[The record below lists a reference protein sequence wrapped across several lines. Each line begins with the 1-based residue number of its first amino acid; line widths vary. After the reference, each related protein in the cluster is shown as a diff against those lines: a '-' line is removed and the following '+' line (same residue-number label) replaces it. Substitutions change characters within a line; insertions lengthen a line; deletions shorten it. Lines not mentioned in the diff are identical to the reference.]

1 MSMPGVWQEAGKKE
15 PKSRQTYGEWLKA
28 LGIESIIRKRRNTL
42 LEYKTERDMTKE
54 EILKL
59 RDTAEQTR
67 VQFKERVTRDN
78 KYDVSCEM
86 VALSNSRGG
95 MIVVGIDDKT
105 GRINPL
111 SFIEVQETTNLLG
124 SLASEGVVP
133 QILLDIENVQ
143 MEGGVIVVATVKQGR
158 NKPYRDSK
166 GIVWVKQGAD
176 KRKVFDNAEL
186 IAMLME
192 NGQMHP
198 DSMPV
203 NGTSIKDLDESTLRD
218 YLLNRFRSDFERQQ
232 LSITELRHRSLDEI
246 AGILSQTPEG
256 ILKNNGLVMED
267 GTLTVAALMLMGKYP
282 QRWLPAFTV
291 RCVSFV
297 GNSIGGTEFRDKS
310 GNDADGNAVHLY
322 NYIISFLTRNLR
334 KKQVEKDFN
343 SQGEL
348 EVSTASL
355 SEIVTNGILH
365 RSYVI
370 EAPLRVFIF
379 DNRIEIH
386 SPGLLPE
393 GVSME
398 SIKHGAS
405 VPRNKLLFNH
415 GINLLPY
422 TGAGSGITRALKF
435 TPDIK
440 FENDETLNEFI
451 VTVERRNAGENSAQT
466 DRDDDREDR
475 DKRDEETK
483 DNSLVTKRIE
493 KQETSKRDRDGAE
506 EAEDGSRIMHTP
518 YRLLTGVQKD
528 IIQFCSIPRTA
539 KEIMD
544 HIGYYNNSKNM
555 TAYVR
560 PLLEMGYLEMTEP
573 EKPNSKNQKYRKV
586 RKG

>member
-1 MSMPGVWQEAGKKE
+1 
-15 PKSRQTYGEWLKA
+15 
-28 LGIESIIRKRRNTL
+28 
-42 LEYKTERDMTKE
+42 MTKE
-54 EILKL
+54 DILRL
-59 RDTAEQTR
+59 RDAAEQTR

-86 VALSNSRGG
+86 VAQSNSRGG

-111 SFIEVQETTNLLG
+111 SFVEVQETTNLLG

-203 NGTSIKDLDESTLRD
+203 NGTSIKNLDENTLRD

-493 KQETSKRDRDGAE
+493 KQETSKRDRVGAE

-518 YRLLTGVQKD
+518 YRLLTSVQKD

-555 TAYVR
+555 TAYVK

>member
-1 MSMPGVWQEAGKKE
+1 
-15 PKSRQTYGEWLKA
+15 
-28 LGIESIIRKRRNTL
+28 
-42 LEYKTERDMTKE
+42 MTKE
-54 EILKL
+54 DILRL

-67 VQFKERVTRDN
+67 VQFKERVNRDN
-78 KYDVSCEM
+78 KYDVGCEM
-86 VALSNSRGG
+86 VAQSNSCGG

-111 SFIEVQETTNLLG
+111 SFEEVQETTNLLG

-143 MEGGVIVVATVKQGR
+143 MEGGVIVVATIKQGR

-192 NGQMHP
+192 NRQMHP

-203 NGTSIKDLDESTLRD
+203 NGTSIKDLDENTLRD

-232 LSITELRHRSLDEI
+232 LSVAELRQRSLDEI
-246 AGILSQTPEG
+246 ADVLSQTPEG
-256 ILKNNGLVMED
+256 ILKNNGLIMEN

-348 EVSTASL
+348 EVSIASL

-440 FENDETLNEFI
+440 FVNDETLNEFV
-451 VTVERRNAGENSAQT
+451 VTVERRDVGETDVRN
-466 DRDDDREDR
+466 DRDSDREYR
-475 DKRDEETK
+475 DKRDEEDR
-483 DNSLVTKRIE
+483 DNSLSAKYIEKNEDTKR
-493 KQETSKRDRDGAE
+493 DNDGVE
-506 EAEDGSRIMHTP
+506 EAKDRTNIVRIP
-518 YRLLTGVQKD
+518 YKQLSNVQKD

-555 TAYVR
+555 TTYVR

-573 EKPNSKNQKYRKV
+573 DKPKSKNQKYRKV
-586 RKG
+586 RKE

>member
-1 MSMPGVWQEAGKKE
+1 
-15 PKSRQTYGEWLKA
+15 
-28 LGIESIIRKRRNTL
+28 
-42 LEYKTERDMTKE
+42 MTKE

-111 SFIEVQETTNLLG
+111 SFVEVQETTNLLG

-203 NGTSIKDLDESTLRD
+203 NGTSIKDLDENTLRD

-483 DNSLVTKRIE
+483 DNSLVTRRIE
-493 KQETSKRDRDGAE
+493 NQGTSKRDRVGTE

-518 YRLLTGVQKD
+518 YRLLTSVQKD

-573 EKPNSKNQKYRKV
+573 EKPNSKNQKYRRV

>member
-1 MSMPGVWQEAGKKE
+1 
-15 PKSRQTYGEWLKA
+15 
-28 LGIESIIRKRRNTL
+28 
-42 LEYKTERDMTKE
+42 
-54 EILKL
+54 
-59 RDTAEQTR
+59 
-67 VQFKERVTRDN
+67 
-78 KYDVSCEM
+78 
-86 VALSNSRGG
+86 
-95 MIVVGIDDKT
+95 MIVVGVDDKT

-111 SFIEVQETTNLLG
+111 SFQEVQETTNLLG

-143 MEGGVIVVATVKQGR
+143 MDGGVIVVATIKQGK

-198 DSMPV
+198 DSMPIK
-203 NGTSIKDLDESTLRD
+203 GTSIKDLDENTVRD
-218 YLLNRFRSDFERQQ
+218 YLLSRFRSDYERQQ
-232 LSITELRHRSLDEI
+232 LPITELKHKSLAEI
-246 AGILSQTPEG
+246 ADIISQTPEG
-256 ILKNNGLVMED
+256 ILKNNGLIMED
-267 GTLTVAALMLMGKYP
+267 GTLTLAALMLMGKYP

-291 RCVSFV
+291 RCISFV

-310 GNDADGNAVHLY
+310 GNDADGNAVHMY

-334 KKQVEKDFN
+334 HKQVEKDFN
-343 SQGEL
+343 SPGEL
-348 EVSTASL
+348 EVSMTSL
-355 SEIVTNGILH
+355 SEIVANGILH

-393 GVSME
+393 GVNLE
-398 SIKHGAS
+398 NILHGAS

-440 FENDETLNEFI
+440 FVNDEALNEFV
-451 VTVERRNAGENSAQT
+451 VTMERKGVD
-466 DRDDDREDR
+466 DRDNDRDNDREDR
-475 DKRDEETK
+475 DNTLKRNELGNTANPKTDRE
-483 DNSLVTKRIE
+483 
-493 KQETSKRDRDGAE
+493 DRDADRDDNVEHLHFSYKTLEG
-506 EAEDGSRIMHTP
+506 I
-518 YRLLTGVQKD
+518 QKN
-528 IIQFCSIPRTA
+528 IVQFCSIPRSA
-539 KEIMD
+539 REILE
-544 HIGYYNNSKNM
+544 HIGYAYNSTNIANQIK
-555 TAYVR
+555 
-560 PLLEMGYLEMTEP
+560 PLLKLGFIEMTEP
-573 EKPNSKNQKYRKV
+573 DKPNSKNQKYRKAITS
-586 RKG
+586 R

>member
-1 MSMPGVWQEAGKKE
+1 
-15 PKSRQTYGEWLKA
+15 
-28 LGIESIIRKRRNTL
+28 
-42 LEYKTERDMTKE
+42 MTKE
-54 EILKL
+54 DILRL
-59 RDTAEQTR
+59 RDTAEQTK

-86 VALSNSRGG
+86 VAQSNSRGG

-105 GRINPL
+105 GLINPL
-111 SFIEVQETTNLLG
+111 SFQEVQETTNLLG

-143 MEGGVIVVATVKQGR
+143 MDDGVIVVATIKQGK

-176 KRKVFDNAEL
+176 KRKVFDNTEL
-186 IAMLME
+186 VAMLME

-203 NGTSIKDLDESTLRD
+203 KGTSIKDLDENTVRD
-218 YLLNRFRSDFERQQ
+218 YLIKRFRSDYERLQ
-232 LSITELRHRSLDEI
+232 LPMAELKHKDLAEI
-246 AGILSQTPEG
+246 ADFISQTPEG
-256 ILKNNGLVMED
+256 ILKNNGLVTED
-267 GTLTVAALMLMGKYP
+267 GTLTLAALMLMGKYP

-291 RCVSFV
+291 RCISFV

-334 KKQVEKDFN
+334 HKQVEKDFN
-343 SQGEL
+343 SPGEL
-348 EVSTASL
+348 EVSMTSL
-355 SEIVTNGILH
+355 SEIVANAILH

-393 GVSME
+393 GVNLE
-398 SIKHGAS
+398 SIMHGAS

-440 FENDETLNEFI
+440 FVNDETLNEF
-451 VTVERRNAGENSAQT
+451 VVMVERKDLG
-466 DRDDDREDR
+466 DRDNDRVNDRDGDREYREKRDEKDKDNLLNTRNIEKQGSEKRDEDR
-475 DKRDEETK
+475 DEEDK
-483 DNSLVTKRIE
+483 EKSRVVRIPY
-493 KQETSKRDRDGAE
+493 KQLS
-506 EAEDGSRIMHTP
+506 S
-518 YRLLTGVQKD
+518 VQKN
-528 IIQFCSIPRTA
+528 IIQYCSIPRTA

-544 HIGYYNNSKNM
+544 HVGYYNNTKNM
-555 TAYVR
+555 SSLVK
-560 PLLEMGYLEMTEP
+560 PLLELGFLEMTEP
-573 EKPNSKNQKYRKV
+573 TKPNSKNQKYRKV
-586 RKG
+586 RKE

>member
-1 MSMPGVWQEAGKKE
+1 MN
-15 PKSRQTYGEWLKA
+15 QTFYLIKRI
-28 LGIESIIRKRRNTL
+28 LGYE
-42 LEYKTERDMTKE
+42 DMTKE
-54 EILKL
+54 DILKL

-86 VALSNSRGG
+86 VAQSNSRGG

-111 SFIEVQETTNLLG
+111 SFVEVQETTSLLG

-158 NKPYRDSK
+158 SKPYRDSK
-166 GIVWVKQGAD
+166 GIVWVKQGVD

-203 NGTSIKDLDESTLRD
+203 NGTSIKDLDENTLRD

-232 LSITELRHRSLDEI
+232 MSVIELRHRSLEEI
-246 AGILSQTPEG
+246 ADVLNQTPEG
-256 ILKNNGLVMED
+256 VLKNNGLIMKD
-267 GTLTVAALMLMGKYP
+267 GTLTVAALMLMGRNP

-343 SQGEL
+343 SLGEL
-348 EVSTASL
+348 EVSIASL

-440 FENDETLNEFI
+440 FVNDDTLNEFI
-451 VTVERRNAGENSAQT
+451 VIVDRRDVGETDDKSDRDN
-466 DRDDDREDR
+466 DRDDRDKYLNQNDLGETNKKQSDRDDR
-475 DKRDEETK
+475 DKEVG
-483 DNSLVTKRIE
+483 VTHIAYKAL
-493 KQETSKRDRDGAE
+493 DG
-506 EAEDGSRIMHTP
+506 T
-518 YRLLTGVQKD
+518 QKD
-528 IIQFCSIPRTA
+528 VIQFCSIPRSA
-539 KEIMD
+539 REILE
-544 HIGYYNNSKNM
+544 HIGYSYHPTNINKFIK
-555 TAYVR
+555 
-560 PLLEMGYLEMTEP
+560 PLLEHGFIEMTEP
-573 EKPNSKNQKYRKV
+573 EKPNSKKQKYRKV
-586 RKG
+586 RKE

>member
-1 MSMPGVWQEAGKKE
+1 
-15 PKSRQTYGEWLKA
+15 
-28 LGIESIIRKRRNTL
+28 
-42 LEYKTERDMTKE
+42 MTKE
-54 EILKL
+54 DVLRL

-86 VALSNSRGG
+86 VAQSNSRGG

-111 SFIEVQETTNLLG
+111 SFVEVQETTNLLG

-143 MEGGVIVVATVKQGR
+143 MDGGVIVVATVKQGKS
-158 NKPYRDSK
+158 KPYRDSK

-203 NGTSIKDLDESTLRD
+203 NGTSIKDLDENTLRD

-232 LSITELRHRSLDEI
+232 LPITELRHRSLDEI
-246 AGILSQTPEG
+246 AGVLSQTPEG
-256 ILKNNGLVMED
+256 ILKNNGLILED

-291 RCVSFV
+291 RCVSFI

-348 EVSTASL
+348 EVSIASL

-440 FENDETLNEFI
+440 FVNDETLNEF
-451 VTVERRNAGENSAQT
+451 VVMVERGNVEET
-466 DRDDDREDR
+466 DAKKDREDR
-475 DKRDEETK
+475 DIRDEENK
-483 DNSLVTKRIE
+483 DNSLSAKYIE
-493 KQETSKRDRDGAE
+493 NNKAAKRDNDGVE
-506 EAEDGSRIMHTP
+506 ETEDKTRVVRIP
-518 YRLLTGVQKD
+518 YKQLPSVQKD
-528 IIQFCSIPRTA
+528 IIQFCAIPRTA

-555 TAYVR
+555 TTYVR

-573 EKPNSKNQKYRKV
+573 DKPKSKNQKYRKV
-586 RKG
+586 RKE